1 MRGQHERGRTI
12 RRNLRFQTIAKSR
25 LRSQRAFW
33 RNRLVLPVDIKVQ
46 CGWGIMK
53 AKVMSMK
60 PHQALCCV
68 VLLLTAAEAQ
78 SYAPKDGFVPDSM
91 TAVKIAE
98 AVLTPVY
105 GKEKTESERPFKAKV
120 ENGFWT
126 VNGTLHCSDGK
137 GGVTTSCVGGTAE
150 VKLSKTDGRIL
161 RMIHYK

>member
-1 MRGQHERGRTI
+1 
-12 RRNLRFQTIAKSR
+12 
-25 LRSQRAFW
+25 
-33 RNRLVLPVDIKVQ
+33 
-46 CGWGIMK
+46 MK

-60 PHQALCCV
+60 PHQALCCA
-68 VLLLTAAEAQ
+68 VLLLIAAEAQ

-105 GKEKTESERPFKAKV
+105 GKEKIESERPFKAKL
-120 ENGFWT
+120 ENGVWT